1 MRRDL
6 VQNNW
11 SQSCLLPGLPL
22 VDLKRTNHSE
32 LRNQT
37 HRCTELER
45 YTTNQSRAWAFGRAD
60 QSWAE
65 DLQLASL
72 NSLLK
77 KKKKKSFLWCSLIS
91 NFIPRFL
98 SFSASPLLF
107 PCVGFNRKFYRTRLY
122 SQSVIKTA
130 RLSFSLHKPLDGSNC
145 LDFLHH
151 KALCQPAI

>member
-37 HRCTELER
+37 HRCTEQER
-45 YTTNQSRAWAFGRAD
+45 YTTNQNRARAFGRAD
-60 QSWAE
+60 QSRAE

-72 NSLLK
+72 NSLFFFFFFFK
-77 KKKKKSFLWCSLIS
+77 AYFDVPWYPI
-91 NFIPRFL
+91 L
-98 SFSASPLLF
+98 SRAFSHSASLLLF
-107 PCVGFNRKFYRTRLY
+107 PLVWFNRKFYRTRLY

-130 RLSFSLHKPLDGSNC
+130 HLSFFFFFFFYTNLSTDE
-145 LDFLHH
+145 
-151 KALCQPAI
+151 IV

>member
-1 MRRDL
+1 MPSTWVAFSGFEEDKPFRAAKPNPQMYWAGALHDKPE
-6 VQNNW
+6 
-11 SQSCLLPGLPL
+11 SGLSL
-22 VDLKRTNHSE
+22 WQGGSE
-32 LRNQT
+32 LGWGSAAGVFKFT
-37 HRCTELER
+37 
-45 YTTNQSRAWAFGRAD
+45 FKKK
-60 QSWAE
+60 
-65 DLQLASL
+65 
-72 NSLLK
+72 K